1 MFLSWG
7 LSSTQDNHDWF
18 QPDGFFFPY
27 TRMIIGAEANPAP
40 CWYWIN
46 SNKPTEIINSLPGLT
61 LGVKL
66 KTFLDTWYLLSS
78 SSRFSLPTETSGGI
92 YAGTLM
98 ETEPPGVIL
107 QTPESAG
114 STATWRNAPQILQDH
129 HRPDPPNLSSH
140 PLPLRPHQWKVN
152 WSTIDM
158 FVSLFNFLFSH

>member
-1 MFLSWG
+1 MQMFLSWG

-66 KTFLDTWYLLSS
+66 KNLLGYLIPAIFKFQVFSS
-78 SSRFSLPTETSGGI
+78 NRDLRRNLCRNPDGDRAPWCYTTDPRVRWEYCNLEKCPTNPSGPSPTRPTKPQLPSPATET
-92 YAGTLM
+92 
-98 ETEPPGVIL
+98 PPAKGKLVYHWHVCQFI
-107 QTPESAG
+107 
-114 STATWRNAPQILQDH
+114 
-129 HRPDPPNLSSH
+129 
-140 PLPLRPHQWKVN
+140 
-152 WSTIDM
+152 
-158 FVSLFNFLFSH
+158 